1 MSFQSTSDAF
11 QTPSVHLRKKP
22 KLPVTGQ
29 TMAVFLFVLWLSKPV
44 WRVSNTS
51 SLLRVRLQ
59 ALPLSRELFYSASG
73 QKASRELCK
82 LNKLSSG
89 TIKKSNSQRMDK
101 KTIKGKKK
109 TSQGEQEE
117 EFVLPAN
124 PPGHAGEGR
133 WGGRWGLLALTCD
146 NLLGN

>member
-1 MSFQSTSDAF
+1 MESVKHIILAES
-11 QTPSVHLRKKP
+11 QTPGALIIKGT
-22 KLPVTGQ
+22 L
-29 TMAVFLFVLWLSKPV
+29 LF
-44 WRVSNTS
+44 
-51 SLLRVRLQ
+51 
-59 ALPLSRELFYSASG
+59 ASG

-124 PPGHAGEGR
+124 PPGHAGEGP
-133 WGGRWGLLALTCD
+133 GGREVGFVGFD
-146 NLLGN
+146 V

>member
-1 MSFQSTSDAF
+1 
-11 QTPSVHLRKKP
+11 
-22 KLPVTGQ
+22 
-29 TMAVFLFVLWLSKPV
+29 MAVFLFVLWLSKPV
-44 WRVSNTS
+44 WRVSNAS

-59 ALPLSRELFYSASG
+59 ALSLSREFFYSACG
-73 QKASRELCK
+73 RKASRELCK

-124 PPGHAGEGR
+124 PPGHAGEGPGP
-133 WGGRWGLLALTCD
+133 GGEGGGGVGFVGFD
-146 NLLGN
+146 V